1 MTSSPKDSFT
11 IEIRPSSEDK
21 KPLSPSEDG
30 CRIVITDCEMMV
42 SGDRIADVDN
52 NLSPWSGQE
61 TPSVFDE
68 GDLSR
73 SDSQPRRHH
82 KHHRRHHR
90 HNNRASQAEDLSV
103 GRCQSRLVIEDDF
116 PSDCETVATTNEAEE
131 EAEEDQEGRRDKKAE
146 MIVVT
151 VSAVILTIALLLIG
165 ITLALTPKI
174 DEMGE

>member
-1 MTSSPKDSFT
+1 MTSSPGDKFT
-11 IEIRPSSEDK
+11 IEFRQSSEDK
-21 KPLSPSEDG
+21 KPLSPGDNE
-30 CRIVITDCEMMV
+30 CRIVITDCEIMV
-42 SGDRIADVDN
+42 SADRTADVDN

-73 SDSQPRRHH
+73 TDSQPRRPH

-90 HNNRASQAEDLSV
+90 HNHRASQAEDLSV
-103 GRCQSRLVIEDDF
+103 SRCQSRLVIEDDF
-116 PSDCETVATTNEAEE
+116 PSDCETVATTNEADE